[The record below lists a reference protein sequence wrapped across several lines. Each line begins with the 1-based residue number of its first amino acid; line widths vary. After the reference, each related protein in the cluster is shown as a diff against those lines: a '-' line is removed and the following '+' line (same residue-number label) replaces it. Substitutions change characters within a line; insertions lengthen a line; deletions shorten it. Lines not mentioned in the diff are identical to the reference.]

1 MMFQIINIEL
11 AINGMFSY
19 GNEIYH
25 YSSPFET
32 VNKDNVA
39 SYRSAIS
46 ASRVKVIEEL
56 ENGDLYL
63 EILHD

>member
-1 MMFQIINIEL
+1 MVCFPKVTKFIITL
-11 AINGMFSY
+11 P
-19 GNEIYH
+19 
-25 YSSPFET
+25 PFET
-32 VNKDNVA
+32 VNNGNVA

-46 ASRVKVIEEL
+46 ASKVQVIEEL